1 MVPLQAAYKHAPRL
15 PQPGPDDPG
24 PFSFASAERVR
35 RILTDAGFRDVAM
48 EPCNVSLDI
57 AVGGGLEAA
66 VQSTLEIGPAS
77 RALADQPPAVI
88 SAATNSIREA
98 LMPFVQGPSVPLPAS
113 IWIVTARAP

>member
-1 MVPLQAAYKHAPRL
+1 
-15 PQPGPDDPG
+15 
-24 PFSFASAERVR
+24 
-35 RILTDAGFRDVAM
+35 M

-98 LMPFVQGPSVPLPAS
+98 LEPFVLGETVCLPAA
-113 IWIVTARAP
+113 IWIVTANA